1 MIPDLVTRYDEP
13 VLLVRTSLFDPEH
26 KDLDIGEQSKLSAE
40 QAGQAMAVA
49 NIFREGCTAT
59 TAAVQ
64 LGNSKCLEEGD
75 EISVRPVD
83 PKAQVSIF
91 MQQQSGSPPFCFT

>member
-1 MIPDLVTRYDEP
+1 MIPYLVTHYDEL

-40 QAGQAMAVA
+40 QASQAMAVA
-49 NIFREGCTAT
+49 RIFREGCTAT
-59 TAAVQ
+59 IVAVP
-64 LGNSKCLEEGD
+64 LGNSKCLEEGG
-75 EISVRPVD
+75 EVSVGAVE